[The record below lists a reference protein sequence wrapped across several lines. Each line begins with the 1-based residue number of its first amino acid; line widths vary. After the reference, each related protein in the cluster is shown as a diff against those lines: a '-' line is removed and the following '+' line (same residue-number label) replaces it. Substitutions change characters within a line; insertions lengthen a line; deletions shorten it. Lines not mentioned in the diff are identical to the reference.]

1 MRLSIPGEVE
11 VGGPV
16 AGQHQDHW
24 KMTTPVNAPNDIAMK
39 AGRKA
44 PA

>member
-1 MRLSIPGEVE
+1 MRLSIPGEAE

-16 AGQHQDHW
+16 AGRQPGHW
-24 KMTTPVNAPNDIAMK
+24 KVTAVVNAPKDLAMK